1 MIHDEAPILSL
12 RAVEVVYDH
21 SIRAL
26 HGASLEVARGA
37 LVALLGANGAG
48 KTTTLK
54 AASALLH
61 AENGAI
67 VSGEVRYL
75 GASTAGRSP
84 RQLAQAG
91 LVQVLEGR
99 HCFGQLT
106 VEENLISGAL
116 LRRPSR
122 RELKADLERMYTLF
136 PRLVRKRKLAAGY
149 TSGGEQQMLAIAR
162 ALMARPQL
170 VLLDEPSM
178 GLAPQVVA
186 EVFEIIRKWNLEA
199 KVSFL
204 LAEQNAVMA
213 LRYADYGYILEN
225 GRIASHGPAPELQK
239 REDVKQFYLG
249 VGSEGRKSFR
259 SSPRRP
265 PGRAA

>member
-1 MIHDEAPILSL
+1 M
-12 RAVEVVYDH
+12 RAVEVVYDQ

-26 HGASLEVARGA
+26 HGTSIEVARGS

-61 AENGAI
+61 ADN
-67 VSGEVRYL
+67 GEVVHGDVLFL
-75 GASTAGRSP
+75 GESVIGRSA
-84 RQLAQAG
+84 RQLVQAG

-116 LRRPSR
+116 VRRPSR
-122 RELKADLERMYTLF
+122 RALKQDLERMYAMF
-136 PRLVRKRKLAAGY
+136 PRLLRKRNIAAGY
-149 TSGGEQQMLAIAR
+149 TSGGEQQMVAIAR

-186 EVFEIIRKWNLEA
+186 EVFEIIRKWNLELG
-199 KVSFL
+199 VTFL
-204 LAEQNAVMA
+204 LAEQNAAMA

-225 GRIASHGPAPELQK
+225 GRIASHGPASELRARDDIK
-239 REDVKQFYLG
+239 HFYLG
-249 VGSEGRKSFR
+249 VGSEGRRSFR
-259 SSPRRP
+259 SGLRRVP
-265 PGRAA
+265 DADKHAL

>member
-1 MIHDEAPILSL
+1 MTTILSL
-12 RAVEVVYDH
+12 RSLEVVYDQ

-26 HGASLEVARGA
+26 HGASLEVERGS

-48 KTTTLK
+48 KSTTLK

-61 AENGAI
+61 AENGEI
-67 VSGEVRYL
+67 VHGEIDYL
-75 GASTAGRSP
+75 GASIRGRSP
-84 RQLAQAG
+84 RQLARAG

-99 HCFGQLT
+99 HCFGQLS
-106 VEENLISGAL
+106 VEEDLISGAL

-122 RELKADLERMYTLF
+122 RALREDLERMYALF
-136 PRLVRKRKLAAGY
+136 PRLLAKRKLAAGY

-162 ALMARPQL
+162 ALMAHPQL

-186 EVFEIIRKWNLEA
+186 EVFEIIRACNREQQ
-199 KVSFL
+199 VSFL

-225 GRIASHGPAPELQK
+225 GRIASHGPAAELQK

-249 VGSEGRKSFR
+249 VGSEGRKRFR
-259 SSPRRP
+259 TGVRRH